1 MGRILVL
8 YGTTE
13 GQTARIA
20 ESIGATLRAHGA
32 VVDVVHASR
41 GGPSPDEYAGIVIAA
56 SVHGGK
62 YQTSVRRWVRAHA
75 HAFGNKPTAF
85 VSVCLGILERD
96 PEVQRQL
103 RAIIARFLEATGWR
117 PATTTIVAGALL
129 YRQYGW
135 LKRWIMKRIVAK
147 AGGDTD
153 TTRDYEYTDWNE
165 VRAFAEEFGERVRAS
180 LASEVQPQ
188 HARVA

>member
-1 MGRILVL
+1 MARILVL

-20 ESIGATLRAHGA
+20 ESIGSTLRAHGA
-32 VVDVVHASR
+32 VVDVVRASR
-41 GGPSPDEYAGIVIAA
+41 AGPRPDEYDGIVVAA
-56 SVHGGK
+56 SVHGGR
-62 YQTSVRRWVRAHA
+62 YQTAVQRWVRTYAP
-75 HAFGNKPTAF
+75 AFGNKPTAF

-96 PEVQRQL
+96 PEVHRQL
-103 RAIIARFLEATGWR
+103 HAIIARFLQATGWR
-117 PATTTIVAGALL
+117 PTTTTIVAGALL

-147 AGGDTD
+147 GGGDTD

-165 VRAFAEEFGERVRAS
+165 VRACAEAFAERVRGAVP
-180 LASEVQPQ
+180 SEIRQQ